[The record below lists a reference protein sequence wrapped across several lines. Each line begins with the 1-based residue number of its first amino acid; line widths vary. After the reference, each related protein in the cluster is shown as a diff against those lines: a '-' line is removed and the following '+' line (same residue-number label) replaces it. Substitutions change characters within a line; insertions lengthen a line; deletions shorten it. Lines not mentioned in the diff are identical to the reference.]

1 MDRDYLIKLTLAVYK
16 VTKIFPSK
24 EPLKFLIREKVNQIL
39 ADFILKNKV
48 QNIKENID
56 VLNSY
61 FGIAE
66 KQNWVDQLNF
76 LVLKREYNEIREELE
91 DKTDKTDKTDKIE
104 IKEGIIK
111 KSLKSPNP
119 HPDPILLNNRCEK
132 ILEVLKEKEK
142 AQIWEFKKVFPE
154 VTKRTLRRDF
164 EFLLKQ
170 RLVIRAGENNNVYYM
185 LK

>member
-16 VTKIFPSK
+16 VTKAFPNE
-24 EPLKFLIREKVNQIL
+24 EPLKFLIREKANQIL
-39 ADFILKNKV
+39 ADFILKSKEK
-48 QNIKENID
+48 NIQENID

-61 FGIAE
+61 FEIAG
-66 KQNWVDQLNF
+66 KQDWVDGLNF
-76 LVLKREYNEIREELE
+76 LVLKREYNEMKEELE
-91 DKTDKTDKTDKIE
+91 DKTDKKEKVSKKT
-104 IKEGIIK
+104 
-111 KSLKSPNP
+111 LKPSNP

-170 RLVIRAGENNNVYYM
+170 RLVVRAGENNNVYYM

>member
-16 VTKIFPSK
+16 VTKVFPNK
-24 EPLKFLIREKVNQIL
+24 EPLRFLIREKANQIL

-48 QNIKENID
+48 KNIQENID
-56 VLNSY
+56 VINGY
-61 FGIAE
+61 FEIAE

-76 LVLKREYNEIREELE
+76 LVLKREYNEVKEELE
-91 DKTDKTDKTDKIE
+91 DNVDKKEKIE
-104 IKEGIIK
+104 K
-111 KSLKSPNP
+111 KTLKSSDP
-119 HPDPILLNNRCEK
+119 HTSPILLNNRCEK
-132 ILEVLKEKEK
+132 ILGILKEKEK

-170 RLVIRAGENNNVYYM
+170 SLVIRAGENNNVYYM

>member
-76 LVLKREYNEIREELE
+76 LVLKREYSEIKEELE
-91 DKTDKTDKTDKIE
+91 DKTDIIE
-104 IKEGIIK
+104 IKEKVIK
-111 KSLKSPNP
+111 KSLKAPNS
-119 HPDPILLNNRCEK
+119 HSDPILLNNRCER

>member
-16 VTKIFPSK
+16 VTNVFPHK
-24 EPLKFLIREKVNQIL
+24 EPLKFLIREKANQIL

-48 QNIKENID
+48 KNIQKNID
-56 VLNSY
+56 VINSY
-61 FGIAE
+61 FEIAE

-76 LVLKREYNEIREELE
+76 LVLKREYNEIIEELE
-91 DKTDKTDKTDKIE
+91 DEVVKTDKEEKIS
-104 IKEGIIK
+104 K
-111 KSLKSPNP
+111 KVLKSSNP

-132 ILEVLKEKEK
+132 ILDVLKEKEK

-164 EFLLKQ
+164 EFLLRE
-170 RLVIRAGENNNVYYM
+170 RLVVRAGENNNVYYM

>member
-1 MDRDYLIKLTLAVYK
+1 MLFR
-16 VTKIFPSK
+16 S
-24 EPLKFLIREKVNQIL
+24 
-39 ADFILKNKV
+39 
-48 QNIKENID
+48 
-56 VLNSY
+56 
-61 FGIAE
+61 
-66 KQNWVDQLNF
+66 
-76 LVLKREYNEIREELE
+76 VLKREYNEIREELE
-91 DKTDKTDKTDKIE
+91 DKTDKIE
-104 IKEGIIK
+104 IKEKIIK
-111 KSLKSPNP
+111 KSLKLSNP
-119 HPDPILLNNRCEK
+119 HPDPILLNNRCER

>member
-16 VTKIFPSK
+16 VTNVFPDK
-24 EPLKFLIREKVNQIL
+24 EPLKFLIREKANQVL
-39 ADFILKNKV
+39 ADFILKSKEK
-48 QNIKENID
+48 NIQENID
-56 VLNSY
+56 VLNGY
-61 FGIAE
+61 FGIAK
-66 KQNWVDQLNF
+66 KQNWVDELNF
-76 LVLKREYNEIREELE
+76 LVLKREYNEVIKELE
-91 DKTDKTDKTDKIE
+91 DNVDKIDK
-104 IKEGIIK
+104 KEKIIK
-111 KSLKSPNP
+111 KTLKSSNP

-132 ILEVLKEKEK
+132 ILDVLKEKEK

>member
-16 VTKIFPSK
+16 VTNVFPDK
-24 EPLKFLIREKVNQIL
+24 EPLKFLIREKANQIL
-39 ADFILKNKV
+39 ADFILKSKEK
-48 QNIKENID
+48 NIQENID
-56 VLNSY
+56 VLNGY
-61 FGIAE
+61 FEIAG
-66 KQNWVDQLNF
+66 KQNWVDGLNF
-76 LVLKREYNEIREELE
+76 LVLKREYNEVEGKLE
-91 DKTDKTDKTDKIE
+91 DKTDKKEKINKKT
-104 IKEGIIK
+104 
-111 KSLKSPNP
+111 LKPSNS

-132 ILEVLKEKEK
+132 ILDVLKEKEK

-170 RLVIRAGENNNVYYM
+170 GLVTRAGENNNVYYM

>member
-16 VTKIFPSK
+16 VTNVLPDK
-24 EPLKFLIREKVNQIL
+24 EPLKFLIREKANQVL
-39 ADFILKNKV
+39 ADFILKSKEK
-48 QNIKENID
+48 NIQENID
-56 VLNSY
+56 VLNGY
-61 FGIAE
+61 FEIAE
-66 KQNWVDQLNF
+66 KQNWVDELNF
-76 LVLKREYNEIREELE
+76 LVLKREYNEIMGELE
-91 DKTDKTDKTDKIE
+91 YKIDKKEKISKKT
-104 IKEGIIK
+104 
-111 KSLKSPNP
+111 LKSSNP

-132 ILEVLKEKEK
+132 ILDVLKEKEK

-170 RLVIRAGENNNVYYM
+170 RLVVRAGENNNVYYM

>member
-16 VTKIFPSK
+16 VTKIFPNK
-24 EPLKFLIREKVNQIL
+24 EPLKSLIREKANQIL
-39 ADFILKNKV
+39 ADFILKNKKK
-48 QNIKENID
+48 NIQENID
-56 VLNSY
+56 VLNGY
-61 FGIAE
+61 FEIAE
-66 KQNWVDQLNF
+66 KQNWVDELNF
-76 LVLKREYNEIREELE
+76 LVLRREYNEVSSELGEE
-91 DKTDKTDKTDKIE
+91 TDKIE
-104 IKEGIIK
+104 KKEEIGKKVIK
-111 KSLKSPNP
+111 SSNL
-119 HPDPILLNNRCEK
+119 HPDPILLNNRCER
-132 ILEVLKEKEK
+132 ILEVLKGKEK

>member
-16 VTKIFPSK
+16 VTKIFPNK
-24 EPLKFLIREKVNQIL
+24 EPLKSLIREKANQIL
-39 ADFILKNKV
+39 ADFILKNKKK
-48 QNIKENID
+48 NIQENID
-56 VLNSY
+56 VLNGY
-61 FGIAE
+61 FEIAE
-66 KQNWVDQLNF
+66 KQNWVDELNF

-91 DKTDKTDKTDKIE
+91 DKTDKIE
-104 IKEGIIK
+104 IKEKIIK
-111 KSLKSPNP
+111 KSLKLSNP
-119 HPDPILLNNRCEK
+119 HPDPILLNNRCER

>member
-16 VTKIFPSK
+16 VTKIFPNK

-91 DKTDKTDKTDKIE
+91 DKTDKIE
-104 IKEGIIK
+104 IKEKIIK
-111 KSLKSPNP
+111 KSLKLPNP
-119 HPDPILLNNRCEK
+119 HPDPILLNNRCER

-170 RLVIRAGENNNVYYM
+170 RLVIRAGKNNNVYYM

>member
-16 VTKIFPSK
+16 VTKIFPNK

-91 DKTDKTDKTDKIE
+91 DKTDKIE
-104 IKEGIIK
+104 IKEKIIK
-111 KSLKSPNP
+111 KSLKLPNP
-119 HPDPILLNNRCEK
+119 HPDPILLNNRCER